1 MSTSSTKRAR
11 AGFTL
16 VEILVAVAIL
26 AILSAA
32 LTPLVVKYVND
43 GRRARAASDC
53 QTLGQALLAFNLDTG
68 RWPVNNDANPNDAGE
83 LSRLVG
89 LPQADISAANI
100 PGGANVAPGD
110 RNWDGGGNGG
120 VGGSLED
127 HLIFNRTDT
136 VDPLYVTSNSP
147 PEPPG
152 WNGPYVSEVPM
163 DPWGNPYVMN
173 VRYLTNANVVG
184 VTATEAQEHAVYCLS
199 AGANQLFETSFADAT
214 ELENDAG
221 GDDIGWLIEGN
232 SNR

>member
-1 MSTSSTKRAR
+1 MGNSKTKGAR

-26 AILSAA
+26 AIISAA
-32 LTPLVVKYVND
+32 LAPLVVKYVND
-43 GRRARAASDC
+43 GRRARAISDC
-53 QTLGQALLAFNLDTG
+53 QALGEAVLAFNLDAG

-89 LPQADISAANI
+89 LSQDNISAANI
-100 PGGANVAPGD
+100 PGGAGVAPGD
-110 RNWDGGGNGG
+110 NSWDGGGSGG
-120 VGGSLED
+120 VAGALED
-127 HLIFNRTDT
+127 QLIFNRTNT
-136 VDPLYVTSNSP
+136 VNPLYVTSNTP

-152 WNGPYVSEVPM
+152 WDGPYLSDVPL

-173 VRYLTNANVVG
+173 VRYLTDANVVG
-184 VTATEAQEHAVYCLS
+184 VTQAEAQEHAVFCLS

-214 ELENDAG
+214 ELENNPG
-221 GDDIGWLIEGN
+221 GDDVGWLIEGN